1 MKGYIARSTL
11 WGTIQTTDRFYALP
25 IEQQIAVSMH
35 EAAHIKYKHAWKRLG
50 WLFLIGLGLLKPE
63 AFFARCAAQELE
75 ADSHVRDSGYGR
87 ELAAFL
93 ISRGMSAAPGYPSV
107 RSRLENLNV

>member
-1 MKGYIARSTL
+1 
-11 WGTIQTTDRFYALP
+11 
-25 IEQQIAVSMH
+25 MH
-35 EAAHIKYKHAWKRLG
+35 EAAHIKHKHAWKRLG
-50 WLFLIGLGLLKPE
+50 WILTGK
-63 AFFARCAAQELE
+63 AFFRTERFFAMCAAQELE